1 MNKDTKVLLMA
12 VVIILVAL
20 VSFNL
25 NDITGRI
32 INGSEVSTLTVSP
45 TIITFGNNDA
55 ATMITIGISPGTNG
69 LDKKILMYKV
79 RTGGYDTPI
88 DSKTA
93 NICTDSICYHDV
105 TIGLRV
111 DSGLKD
117 GKYYFKAERENM
129 DKEFVSNHF
138 EVKHI

>member
-25 NDITGRI
+25 SDLTGRI
-32 INGSEVSTLTVSP
+32 INGSEVSTLTISP

-55 ATMITIGISPGTNG
+55 ATMITISISPGTNG

-111 DSGLKD
+111 DAELREGE
-117 GKYYFKAERENM
+117 YYFKAERENM
-129 DKEFVSNHF
+129 NKEFVSNYF